1 MERQQVFLLAQDPSL
16 CTLRVRLA
24 AECVKDILH
33 WVLPNRTDVQFVRWC
48 WHVAAART
56 FSGRAGRL
64 GTVLLHMLV
73 LFLFCWAMF
82 GALCGPS
89 WSRPGTK
96 LVLPKANFRCIIQ
109 ACLRVSTMPCKCC
122 VLGPGHAGLQVEG
135 FSTSFANPA
144 QDSLALPCKRAKRGN
159 EF

>member
-1 MERQQVFLLAQDPSL
+1 MARARFVERQQVFLLAQDPSL

-24 AECVKDILH
+24 VECVSDILH
-33 WVLPNRTDVQFVRWC
+33 WALPDRTDVQFVRWC
-48 WHVAAART
+48 WRVAAART

-73 LFLFCWAMF
+73 LFCSVWAIF

-96 LVLPKANFRCIIQ
+96 LVLSKANFWVHHSSMSSSSNHALQMLYPGSWSCRAASRRLFQ
-109 ACLRVSTMPCKCC
+109 RFCKSCS
-122 VLGPGHAGLQVEG
+122 GFAG
-135 FSTSFANPA
+135 SSM
-144 QDSLALPCKRAKRGN
+144 
-159 EF
+159 